1 MSKPEVSTSAIV
13 TRSKKEKVIN
23 DPKQLSSEIKAE
35 IKSKAII
42 EKAVVDLPVPQKVQ
56 PVKETAKTDIQV
68 EKKVIEQSI
77 EKKVEQSIEKKI
89 EQKSFIE
96 ECSIFEKSKPRK
108 EPPSSSVKDECS
120 ILEKNKPKKEELS
133 TLIKDEPLNIVTNIS
148 KEKELSP
155 PKKDEFISLE
165 KNKPKEDLFSPK
177 KDEFLNLE
185 KNKPKE
191 KELSPPKKDEFISL
205 EKNKPKEDLFSP
217 KKDESLNLEKNK
229 SKEKELSPPKK
240 DESISL
246 EKNKPKE
253 SKLFFIDT
261 NKPNTPSN
269 VAVPRKSQP
278 YVPPI
283 SNQPPI
289 VLATHLVPSL
299 PINLFEILAEMIEVA
314 TERPVVLL
322 YEPRTNRKV
331 ASEYT
336 DIAILPANDDWEYGE
351 LMPLSFVFEHKLNN
365 NNSPQ
370 VYADVVVASDLV
382 HRIEKI
388 IDLRGH
394 RCALPDRSKKIGAA
408 TLIYN
413 YLHSIGEGPA
423 FFGNTLDVDSQI
435 DAMQMVAGKQ
445 AEVGILEAPVITC
458 HKYNFPGIQSLY
470 IVDSLG
476 PLPPYRFMV
485 NKKISEAFVKKLT
498 SYLLNC
504 NEDASWMMKLAP
516 FGITGF
522 AINTLDYYVFSDVK
536 PVFSR
541 GAYY

>member
-1 MSKPEVSTSAIV
+1 MSKPEVPTSTIV
-13 TRSKKEKVIN
+13 TRSKKEKLIN
-23 DPKQLSSEIKAE
+23 DPKQLSSEIKTE
-35 IKSKAII
+35 IKTEIKNKPII
-42 EKAVVDLPVPQKVQ
+42 EKGVVDLPVPQKVQ
-56 PVKETAKTDIQV
+56 SVKETAKTDIQV

-77 EKKVEQSIEKKI
+77 EKKVEQSIDKKI

-96 ECSIFEKSKPRK
+96 ESSIMEKSKPRK
-108 EPPSSSVKDECS
+108 EPPSSLEKDECS

-133 TLIKDEPLNIVTNIS
+133 TLKKDESLNIVKNMS

-155 PKKDEFISLE
+155 PKKDEC
-165 KNKPKEDLFSPK
+165 
-177 KDEFLNLE
+177 
-185 KNKPKE
+185 
-191 KELSPPKKDEFISL
+191 
-205 EKNKPKEDLFSP
+205 
-217 KKDESLNLEKNK
+217 
-229 SKEKELSPPKK
+229 
-240 DESISL
+240 ISL

-261 NKPNTPSN
+261 NKPSTPSN

-299 PINLFEILAEMIEVA
+299 PIGLFEVLAEMIEVA

-336 DIAILPANDDWEYGE
+336 DIAILPANDNWEYGE
-351 LMPLSFVFEHKLNN
+351 LMPVSFVFEHKLNN

-388 IDLRGH
+388 VDLRGH

-522 AINTLDYYVFSDVK
+522 AVNTLDYYVFSDVK

>member
-1 MSKPEVSTSAIV
+1 MPKPEVPTSSIN
-13 TRSKKEKVIN
+13 TRSKKEKVMS
-23 DPKQLSSEIKAE
+23 DPKQLPSEIKTE
-35 IKSKAII
+35 IKTKTII
-42 EKAVVDLPVPQKVQ
+42 EKSVVDLPVAQKVQ
-56 PVKETAKTDIQV
+56 SVKETTKTDVQQF
-68 EKKVIEQSI
+68 EKKIIEQSLE
-77 EKKVEQSIEKKI
+77 EKIEQSIEKKI
-89 EQKSFIE
+89 EQKSLIE
-96 ECSIFEKSKPRK
+96 ECSIIEKNKSKK
-108 EPPSSSVKDECS
+108 EQPPSSSEKDECS
-120 ILEKNKPKKEELS
+120 ILDKNKSKKDELS
-133 TLIKDEPLNIVTNIS
+133 TVMKDETLNIVLNIP

-155 PKKDEFISLE
+155 SKKDESISLE
-165 KNKPKEDLFSPK
+165 KTKPEEDLLSLK
-177 KDEFLNLE
+177 KDESLNLE

-191 KELSPPKKDEFISL
+191 TKLSTPKKDESICL
-205 EKNKPKEDLFSP
+205 EKTKPEEDLLSP

-229 SKEKELSPPKK
+229 
-240 DESISL
+240 
-246 EKNKPKE
+246 E

-261 NKPNTPSN
+261 NKPTTPSN
-269 VAVPRKSQP
+269 VAVPRKIQP

-299 PINLFEILAEMIEVA
+299 PIGLFEVLAEMIEVA

-336 DIAILPANDDWEYGE
+336 DIAILPASDDWENGE
-351 LMPLSFVFEHKLNN
+351 LMPVSFVFKHKLNN

-388 IDLRGH
+388 VDLRGH
-394 RCALPDRSKKIGAA
+394 RCALPDRSKNIGAA

-476 PLPPYRFMV
+476 PLPPYRFMI
-485 NKKISEAFVKKLT
+485 NKKISGSFVKKLT

-522 AINTLDYYVFSDVK
+522 AANTLDYYVFSDVK
-536 PVFSR
+536 PVFTR

>member
-177 KDEFLNLE
+177 KDEF
-185 KNKPKE
+185 
-191 KELSPPKKDEFISL
+191 
-205 EKNKPKEDLFSP
+205 
-217 KKDESLNLEKNK
+217 LNLEKNK